1 LASAAFNDNK
11 PTLLNLSWPYAG
23 RQASALELQLQALL
37 SSTPQSPSIAAYL
50 SKAYVPYPLQTM
62 LNTATVMPLAPHS
75 QDYHLDPT
83 LKLMRFV
90 NQPQT
95 KDQNWQYTGQVNK
108 DHQAEGYGR
117 LEGSFGIYQ
126 G

>member
-1 LASAAFNDNK
+1 MASKAYNDNK
-11 PTLLNLSWPYAG
+11 PTLLQLSWPYAG

-37 SSTPQSPSIAAYL
+37 SSTPQSPSIASYL
-50 SKAYVPYPLQTM
+50 SEAYVPYPLQTM
-62 LNTATVMPLAPHS
+62 LNF
-75 QDYHLDPT
+75 QNYKLDST

-108 DHQAEGYGR
+108 DYQAEGYGR
-117 LEGSFGIYQ
+117 LEGTFGIYQ